1 MLIDINVEPYATRP
15 ANRSIQ
21 GECGYSARNV
31 SKYTNHRLTIKY
43 FLK

>member
-15 ANRSIQ
+15 ANRS